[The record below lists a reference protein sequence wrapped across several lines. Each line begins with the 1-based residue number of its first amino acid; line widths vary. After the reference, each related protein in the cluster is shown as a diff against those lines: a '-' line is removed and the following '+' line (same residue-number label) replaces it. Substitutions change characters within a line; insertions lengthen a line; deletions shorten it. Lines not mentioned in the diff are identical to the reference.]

1 MLGNVRRLLTAG
13 TAILRE
19 PPWAA
24 PGHFYSPV
32 PGNADTD
39 RALRH
44 RAHELETAA
53 HAGLPGIDLNADGQR
68 ILFKELAATFADLP
82 TSAEVAAA
90 EGWRYRPDNSMYGL
104 ADAAVYHGILRRFPP
119 RRIVEVGSGFS
130 SAIALDTADRF
141 LPDADPKFTFIEPY
155 PDRLLRLLGPRDRE
169 RCTLIR
175 RPLQEAGPEP
185 FEELEAGDIL
195 FIDSSHVGKAGS
207 DVNLLF
213 FEILPRLADGVL
225 VHVHD
230 ILWPFEYPE
239 PWLRQRRGWTEAY
252 LLRAFLTFNSAF
264 SIELFN
270 AWLWHSEPELVRE
283 ALPAAAGQLPG
294 GIWLRKG
301 GRAVCGPARLV

>member
-1 MLGNVRRLLTAG
+1 MLGNARRLLTAG
-13 TAILRE
+13 AAILRE

-32 PGNADTD
+32 PGAGDTE
-39 RALRH
+39 RAVR
-44 RAHELETAA
+44 RREQEIAEAA
-53 HAGLPGIDLNADGQR
+53 QAGLPGIDLNAEGQR
-68 ILFKELAATFADLP
+68 ILFKELAASFADLP
-82 TSAEVAAA
+82 TQAA
-90 EGWRYRPDNSMYGL
+90 EGWRYHPDNVMYGL
-104 ADAAVYHGILRRFPP
+104 ADAAVYHGMLRRFPP

-130 SAIALDTADRF
+130 SAVALDTADRF
-141 LPDADPKFTFIEPY
+141 LKNADLKFTFIEPY
-155 PDRLLRLLGPRDRE
+155 PDRLLGLLGERDRE
-169 RCTLIR
+169 RCTLIKS
-175 RPLQEAGPEP
+175 PVQDAGTQV

-195 FIDSSHVGKAGS
+195 FIDSSHVSKAGS

-239 PWLRQRRGWTEAY
+239 RWLRQRRGWTEAY
-252 LLRAFLTFNSAF
+252 LLRAFLAFNSAF

-270 AWLWHSEPELVRE
+270 AWLWHNEPELVRE
-283 ALPAAAGQLPG
+283 ALPAAAGQQPG

-301 GRAVCGPARLV
+301 KRP

>member
-13 TAILRE
+13 SAILRE

-32 PGNADTD
+32 PGTADTG
-39 RALRH
+39 RAVRTRERELESA
-44 RAHELETAA
+44 AHE
-53 HAGLPGIDLNADGQR
+53 GLPGIDLNPQGQR

-82 TSAEVAAA
+82 TAAA
-90 EGWRYRPDNSMYGL
+90 EGWRYHPDNNMYGL
-104 ADAAVYHGILRRFPP
+104 GDAAVYHGMLRRFPP

-130 SAIALDTADRF
+130 SAVALDTADRF
-141 LPDADPKFTFIEPY
+141 LPDADLKFTFIEPY
-155 PDRLLRLLGPRDRE
+155 PDRLLGLLGDRDKQ

-175 RPLQEAGPEP
+175 RPVQDAGTEV
-185 FEELEAGDIL
+185 FEELVAGDIV
-195 FIDSSHVGKAGS
+195 FIDSSHVSKAGS

-239 PWLRQRRGWTEAY
+239 RWLRQRRGWTEAY
-252 LLRAFLTFNSAF
+252 LLRAFLAFNSAF

-301 GRAVCGPARLV
+301 ERPQEASAG

>member
-1 MLGNVRRLLTAG
+1 MLGNVRRLLTSG

-32 PGNADTD
+32 PSAADTD
-39 RALRH
+39 RAVAR
-44 RAHELETAA
+44 REQEIAA
-53 HAGLPGIDLNADGQR
+53 ATSAGLPGIDLNAEGQR
-68 ILFKELAATFADLP
+68 ILFKELAASFNDLP
-82 TSAEVAAA
+82 QKQT
-90 EGWRYRPDNSMYGL
+90 EGWRYHPDNVMYGL
-104 ADAAVYHGILRRFPP
+104 ADAAIYHAMLRRFPP
-119 RRIVEVGSGFS
+119 KRIVEVGSGFS
-130 SAIALDTADRF
+130 SAVALDTADRF
-141 LPDADPKFTFIEPY
+141 LPDAEMKFTFIEPY
-155 PDRLLRLLGPRDRE
+155 PDRLLGLLGDRDRK
-169 RCTLIR
+169 RCALIKS
-175 RPLQEAGPEP
+175 PVQDAGTQV
-185 FEELEAGDIL
+185 FEELEPGDIL
-195 FIDSSHVGKAGS
+195 FIDSSHVSKAGS

-239 PWLRQRRGWTEAY
+239 RWLRQRRGWTEAY
-252 LLRAFLTFNSAF
+252 LLRAFLAFNSAF

-270 AWLWHSEPELVRE
+270 AWFWHSEPELVRE

-301 GRAVCGPARLV
+301 KRP